1 MAVIIFGVIAF
12 IHKNNS
18 LNIQPKKKKKL
29 IKYAFLVILIIDILS
44 ILCVRRE

>member
-1 MAVIIFGVIAF
+1 MAVIIFGVIAL

-18 LNIQPKKKKKL
+18 LNIQPKKKKL
-29 IKYAFLVILIIDILS
+29 IKYAFLVILIIDIQS